1 MKLSFDNN
9 YLFTGG
15 QDGLLIIHDIKD
27 RDPRGGA
34 KRERDGLGLPFSDEI
49 LTEKTE
55 IDNFQTEKEGLEND
69 FNNANQPDSV
79 EKIMKVKR
87 LEDQIVKLQEELS
100 NSQVQAKNRYDSLN
114 ENKREMENAFEE
126 KIKQLAEQFQI
137 ELEERRNEYS
147 QKMLEDAAK
156 FQELQAQKEEDAR
169 KFEETINEIIGKHNK
184 NVQTIIEQHR
194 TLMEGQIAQTEQ
206 LRREIER
213 MQEDNREIIKQIMDD
228 AEYEIED
235 INKKNT

>member
-1 MKLSFDNN
+1 M
-9 YLFTGG
+9 
-15 QDGLLIIHDIKD
+15 
-27 RDPRGGA
+27 
-34 KRERDGLGLPFSDEI
+34 
-49 LTEKTE
+49 
-55 IDNFQTEKEGLEND
+55 
-69 FNNANQPDSV
+69 
-79 EKIMKVKR
+79 
-87 LEDQIVKLQEELS
+87 
-100 NSQVQAKNRYDSLN
+100 
-114 ENKREMENAFEE
+114 EE
-126 KIKQLAEQFQI
+126 K
-137 ELEERRNEYS
+137 RNEYS

-169 KFEETINEIIGKHNK
+169 KFEETINDIINKHNK
-184 NVQTIIEQHR
+184 NVATIMEQHR